1 MNQTDQERIIHLVCR
16 QTDYSL
22 EYSKQKLEQNGY
34 DYVKVIKEYM
44 QPVKP
49 IVKSSAN
56 TKTVNQQIYSALR
69 SFLDAS
75 NNDLSVLNKQRSDKS
90 QNPTLKPPR
99 HNISVMNTIVEEN
112 EDVSS

>member
-49 IVKSSAN
+49 IVKSS

-90 QNPTLKPPR
+90 QKPTLKPPR
-99 HNISVMNTIVEEN
+99 HNISVMNTIMEEN